1 MCYNNFGGSMDQEK
15 IGKFIKEI
23 RKKEKLSQQKFAEKY
38 GVTYQAVSKWENG
51 KNIPDIS
58 ILKEMCNEYH
68 MNLDD
73 FLDTKISKKKDRKRI
88 WIPCTMILFLVLMII
103 LLITLPTKDANFE
116 FKTLSTSCDDF
127 NLYGSLAYND
137 LKSSIYISNITYCGG
152 DDADIYKKIE
162 CILYEDNGKAKI
174 EITKYHY
181 EEETGISLEDFLK
194 DVNFHIDNY
203 EKTCKVYK
211 ENSLF
216 LEIEATNQNDKIIT
230 YKIPLNLKDNCNH

>member
-1 MCYNNFGGSMDQEK
+1 MDQEK

-23 RKKEKLSQQKFAEKY
+23 RTKEKLSQQKFAEKY

-58 ILKEMCNEYH
+58 ILKEMCKEYH

-73 FLDTKISKKKDRKRI
+73 FLETKDVFKKRNKKRILISCVTIFALIGIIIICIKFPKKDS
-88 WIPCTMILFLVLMII
+88 
-103 LLITLPTKDANFE
+103 NFE

-127 NLYGSLAYND
+127 NLYGSLAYNN

-152 DDADIYKKIE
+152 DDSDVYKKIA
-162 CILYEDNGKAKI
+162 CTLYEDNGKTKI
-174 EITKYHY
+174 EITNYHY
-181 EEETGISLEDFLK
+181 EKESGITLEDFLK

-203 EKTCKVYK
+203 EKSCKVYK
-211 ENSLF
+211 ENSLY

>member
-1 MCYNNFGGSMDQEK
+1 MDQEK

-23 RKKEKLSQQKFAEKY
+23 RTKEKLSQQKFADKY

-58 ILKEMCNEYH
+58 ILKEMCSEYH

-73 FLDTKISKKKDRKRI
+73 FLKTNIVPKKDKKKRI
-88 WIPCTMILFLVLMII
+88 WISCSAVLVLIIIVII
-103 LLITLPTKDANFE
+103 LIKMPQKDSNFE

-127 NLYGSLAYND
+127 NLYGSLAYNN

-152 DDADIYKKIE
+152 DDSDTYQKIE
-162 CILYEDNGKAKI
+162 CILYEDNGNTKI
-174 EITKYHY
+174 EIEKYHY
-181 EEETGISLEDFLK
+181 ENDEGITLENFLK

-211 ENSLF
+211 QNSLY
-216 LEIEATNQNDKIIT
+216 LEIEATNQNEKIIT
-230 YKIPLNLKDNCNH
+230 YKIPLNLKDNCNS

>member
-1 MCYNNFGGSMDQEK
+1 MDQEK

-23 RKKEKLSQQKFAEKY
+23 RTKEKLSQQKFADKY

-58 ILKEMCNEYH
+58 ILKEMCSEYH

-73 FLDTKISKKKDRKRI
+73 FLKTNIVSKKDKKKRI
-88 WIPCTMILFLVLMII
+88 WISCSVVLVLIIIVII
-103 LLITLPTKDANFE
+103 LIKIPQEDSNFE

-127 NLYGSLAYND
+127 NLYGSLAYNN

-152 DDADIYKKIE
+152 DDSDTYKKIE
-162 CILYEDNGKAKI
+162 CILYEDNGNTKI
-174 EITKYHY
+174 EIEKYHY
-181 EEETGISLEDFLK
+181 ENDEGITLENFLK

-211 ENSLF
+211 QNSLY
-216 LEIEATNQNDKIIT
+216 LEIEATNQNEKIIT
-230 YKIPLNLKDNCNH
+230 YKIPLNLKDNCNS

>member
-1 MCYNNFGGSMDQEK
+1 MDQEK

-23 RKKEKLSQQKFAEKY
+23 RTKEKLSQQKFAEKY

-58 ILKEMCNEYH
+58 ILKEMCKEYH

-73 FLDTKISKKKDRKRI
+73 FLETKISPKKTMKRI
-88 WIPCTMILFLVLMII
+88 WIPCGVILFLVMII
-103 LLITLPTKDANFE
+103 VILVTLPQKNSNFE

-152 DDADIYKKIE
+152 DDSDIYKKIE
-162 CILYEDNGKAKI
+162 CTLYEDNENAKI
-174 EITKYHY
+174 EIEKYHY
-181 EEETGISLEDFLK
+181 EEEKGTTLEDFLK
-194 DVNFHIDNY
+194 NVNFHIDNY
-203 EKTCKVYK
+203 EKTCKVYQ

-216 LEIEATNQNDKIIT
+216 VEIEATNQNGKIIT